1 MDAAGPAF
9 EGKRVLDR
17 PETSGHLVATNATAG
32 SAALLRRAESI
43 WAVAILALTAW
54 FYVWT
59 ATSAGS
65 PLTFKLQKDDLYN
78 RLADGFLA
86 GELGFLEAPNPA
98 LAQLPDPWDPAQ
110 NGPLRQYHDV
120 SYYRGK
126 YYLYFGPA
134 PAVLLLAP
142 WKALTGTYL
151 PQNLAAAI
159 FGWLGVAASMGLVL
173 VLRRRYFPAT
183 PSWISGLCLLAAA
196 FGNFVPVL
204 LRRPVYY
211 ELAIASAYAFAMT
224 ALFGVTLALNG
235 GARRRL
241 WLMLAGLAYGLAVA
255 SRPNYVFGAV
265 VLAAPLLPAWRA
277 WRARVA
283 MDWRPVMRDALSA
296 GLPLLGIISLL
307 LLYNWRR
314 FDRWTEFGTSYM
326 FSGLHPQRDVVTSF
340 RFVPVNLWYYI
351 WAPAQLSAF
360 FPFFQ
365 VVHMPWFGLPAG
377 YTGQENVYGVLTNLP
392 FFWML
397 YFVRR
402 MWRDSRSLTE
412 SSLRDFILATLAL
425 VAFNALIIC
434 RVGGAANRYMV
445 DLLPPLL
452 PIACV
457 GVFWTEQVTT
467 GTLRRV
473 GLRVLW
479 VAALA
484 WTVLCNVFVSFQHN
498 ELLRYYN
505 PAVYRR
511 LAHTFNYVSEW
522 LGQTGPS
529 KTGPMRIR
537 LMLPAERT
545 GKLEPLLVTG
555 LSFRADFLYIFY
567 PDDQHIQIGF
577 EHTSYGGPLTK
588 PPIAVDYAV
597 EHSLEIE
604 MGSFYPPVEHP
615 YYDGM
620 TTEEITRRKR
630 TLRVALDGR
639 EILAGTYDFYDSS
652 PGDISVGRNP
662 VSEAFGR
669 RFTGRIISVERKGG
683 EKEK

>member
-326 FSGLHPQRDVVTSF
+326 FSGLHPQRDVRHLVPLRAGEPVVLYLGAGATQRILSVF
-340 RFVPVNLWYYI
+340 SGGPYAMVWIARGIHGTGERLRGADQSAFLLDVVFCATHVARFPFSHGIILARFHPGYTRPGSVQRLDYLSSGGGGQSLHGGSSAAFAADRLCGRILDGTGHNRNTPPGGIARAVGCGTGVDGTLQRLREF
-351 WAPAQLSAF
+351 PAQ
-360 FPFFQ
+360 
-365 VVHMPWFGLPAG
+365 
-377 YTGQENVYGVLTNLP
+377 
-392 FFWML
+392 
-397 YFVRR
+397 
-402 MWRDSRSLTE
+402 
-412 SSLRDFILATLAL
+412 
-425 VAFNALIIC
+425 
-434 RVGGAANRYMV
+434 
-445 DLLPPLL
+445 
-452 PIACV
+452 
-457 GVFWTEQVTT
+457 
-467 GTLRRV
+467 
-473 GLRVLW
+473 
-479 VAALA
+479 
-484 WTVLCNVFVSFQHN
+484 
-498 ELLRYYN
+498 
-505 PAVYRR
+505 
-511 LAHTFNYVSEW
+511 
-522 LGQTGPS
+522 
-529 KTGPMRIR
+529 
-537 LMLPAERT
+537 
-545 GKLEPLLVTG
+545 
-555 LSFRADFLYIFY
+555 
-567 PDDQHIQIGF
+567 
-577 EHTSYGGPLTK
+577 
-588 PPIAVDYAV
+588 
-597 EHSLEIE
+597 
-604 MGSFYPPVEHP
+604 
-615 YYDGM
+615 
-620 TTEEITRRKR
+620 
-630 TLRVALDGR
+630 
-639 EILAGTYDFYDSS
+639 
-652 PGDISVGRNP
+652 
-662 VSEAFGR
+662 
-669 RFTGRIISVERKGG
+669 
-683 EKEK
+683 